1 LRLAGR
7 TVSPYSDGARIGML
21 DLLSGIRVVS
31 FNHFLLGPM
40 GIQMLSDLGADVVA
54 VENIE
59 GAWQR
64 HWSGGDIWP
73 DGQSA
78 LYLCANRNKRSVAID
93 LKSETGREI
102 ALRLVDTADVVAENF
117 RPGVMEK
124 LGLGYATLRER
135 KPGLI
140 YASASGYGP
149 DGPYVDK
156 PGQDLLAQALFGMM
170 AITGQASTGPRPAGA
185 SVIDHHGA
193 ALFAMGI
200 LAAIV
205 RRQRTGQGC
214 RVDSSLMQS
223 ALDLQAESLVAWLN
237 APAKPSAIHA
247 HAHVAGW
254 YYAAPYGVY
263 ATKDGHMAL
272 SLSPLQA
279 LAEAVGE
286 PRLGKY
292 SEKDSWTKQ
301 DEIGGLIAQKLAMAT
316 SAEWIARM
324 EPLRI
329 WHAPVQD
336 YREIAGDP
344 QVKHMKSLVTV
355 AGAGETGAPVTLLNH
370 PVLYD
375 GEAADVRLPPQ
386 RLGAQTGEVLAELGF
401 GAAEIEALARDKV
414 IKLRDA

>member
-1 LRLAGR
+1 
-7 TVSPYSDGARIGML
+7 ML

-40 GIQMLSDLGADVVA
+40 GIQMLGDLGADVIA
-54 VENIE
+54 VESAE

-64 HWSGGDIWP
+64 HWAGGDIWH
-73 DGQSA
+73 DGQSV

-93 LKSETGREI
+93 LKSAKGREI

-124 LGLGYATLRER
+124 LGLGCATLRER

-156 PGQDLLAQALFGMM
+156 PGQDLLAQALFGVM

-185 SVIDHHGA
+185 SVVDHHGA

-205 RRQRTGQGC
+205 RRQRNGQGC
-214 RVDSSLMQS
+214 RVDASLMQA
-223 ALDLQAESLVAWLN
+223 ALDLQAEPLVAWLN
-237 APAKPSAIHA
+237 AATKPRAIHA

-254 YYAAPYGVY
+254 HYAAPYGVY
-263 ATKDGHMAL
+263 ATSDGHMAL
-272 SLSPLQA
+272 SLSPLEVVG
-279 LAEAVGE
+279 EAIGE
-286 PRLGKY
+286 PRLGGY
-292 SEKDSWTKQ
+292 GAKDAWTKQ
-301 DEIGGLIAQKLAMAT
+301 DEITGLIAEKLAGAT
-316 SAEWIARM
+316 TAEWMACM
-324 EPLRI
+324 APYKI
-329 WHAPVQD
+329 WCAPVQG
-336 YREIAGDP
+336 YAEIAADP
-344 QVKHMKSLVTV
+344 QVRHMQSLVTV
-355 AGAGETGAPVTLLNH
+355 PGAGATAAPVTLVNH

-375 GEAADVRLPPQ
+375 GETAHVRLAPQ
-386 RLGAQTGEVLAELGF
+386 QLGAQTREVLLELGF
-401 GAAEIEALARDKV
+401 APAEIEGLAGDKV
-414 IKLRDA
+414 IKLLEA